1 MKYTILIFLCFALFL
16 LFINNKTIE
25 QFSNCGIPKFFRKQ
39 KNQTNNLDKLH
50 PNQKFLFKKNNYK
63 DIINSKDH
71 CPIGELKQCS
81 NHDMYNH
88 HDKSSRLNNKKKYM
102 HI

>member
-1 MKYTILIFLCFALFL
+1 M
-16 LFINNKTIE
+16 
-25 QFSNCGIPKFFRKQ
+25 
-39 KNQTNNLDKLH
+39 
-50 PNQKFLFKKNNYK
+50 
-63 DIINSKDH
+63 NSKDY
-71 CPIGELKQCS
+71 CPNGEFKQCS